1 MDTNLPH
8 AHLLPKVA
16 KQIETVLSALPP
28 HTPFPPFNGI
38 VYFEVGYSLLL

>member
-1 MDTNLPH
+1 MDANVPH

-16 KQIETVLSALPP
+16 KQIETVPSALP
-28 HTPFPPFNGI
+28 HTHLFPPFNGI

>member
-1 MDTNLPH
+1 MDTNVPH

-16 KQIETVLSALPP
+16 KQIETVPSALPT
-28 HTPFPPFNGI
+28 HTFPPFNGI